1 MLKSRETP
9 KAKVW
14 PIGQKR
20 NDPGVLHGHPCGRGG
35 LVYNLNMDWT
45 DLRRECS
52 VTKRWAYFDHAAVS
66 PWTERAR
73 RTVVEYAADLAE
85 NGDVHDS
92 DRVRRV
98 EGVRRLAAQLL
109 NADPLD
115 VAFIKNTSEGIGIVA
130 EGLRWRAGDNVVTAE
145 EEYPANLYP
154 WMNLAERGVELR
166 RVPSREGRI
175 FLDDLRSA
183 IDGRTRLVSLSFVE
197 YASGFRNDLFAV
209 GQMCREKGVL
219 FFVDAIQGL
228 GVLPLDVRQ
237 MPIDFLAADGHK
249 WLLSPE
255 GAGLFWIRREL
266 VEQLHPVGVGWNSV
280 IDSRNFSRVDFRLKP
295 HAGRWESGTLYVGG
309 ILGLGASLE
318 LLLAIG
324 INAIAERVLY
334 LTDYLCERCRQA
346 GLTVYSSRRPGETS
360 GIVALIVDDVG
371 TVVQRCREAGIVV
384 SQRAGRLRVSP
395 HAYNSIE
402 ELDRLVARIG
412 AGS

>member
-1 MLKSRETP
+1 
-9 KAKVW
+9 
-14 PIGQKR
+14 
-20 NDPGVLHGHPCGRGG
+20 
-35 LVYNLNMDWT
+35 MDWT
-45 DLRRECS
+45 ELRREFP
-52 VTKRWAYFDHAAVS
+52 VTKRWAYFDHAAVA
-66 PWTERAR
+66 PLTERAR
-73 RTVVEYAADLAE
+73 RTLTEYADELAN

-92 DRVRRV
+92 DHVRRV
-98 EGVRRLAAQLL
+98 EEVRRRAAQLL

-115 VAFIKNTSEGIGIVA
+115 IAFVKNTSEGIGIVA
-130 EGLRWRAGDNVVTAE
+130 EGLRWRVGDNVVTAE
-145 EEYPANLYP
+145 DEYPANLYP

-175 FLDDLRSA
+175 SLDDLRSA
-183 IDGRTRLVSLSFVE
+183 IDGHTRLVSLSFVE

-228 GVLPLDVRQ
+228 GVLPLDVQQ

-255 GAGLFWIRREL
+255 GAGLFWLRREWID
-266 VEQLHPVGVGWNSV
+266 QLHPVGIGWNSV
-280 IDSRNFSRVDFRLKP
+280 LDSRNFSHVEFRLKP
-295 HAGRWESGTLYVGG
+295 HAGRWESGTLNVGG

-324 INAIAERVLY
+324 IEAIAERVLY
-334 LTDYLCERCRQA
+334 LTDYFCERCRQA
-346 GLTVYSSRRPGETS
+346 GLQVYSSRRPGEAS
-360 GIVALIVDDVG
+360 GIVSVLVDDVG
-371 TVVQRCREAGIVV
+371 AVVQRCREAGIVV
-384 SQRAGRLRVSP
+384 NQRAGRLRVSP

-402 ELDRLVARIG
+402 ELDHLVAQIG